1 MDWSED
7 YGFEL
12 DDWLFDW
19 DYFPCEDE
27 EEELLEAA

>member
-1 MDWSED
+1 MWSED

-19 DYFPCEDE
+19 DFCPEDE
-27 EEELLEAA
+27 DEQLEEAA